1 MADATVTS
9 FAGPHTWIMKGVL
22 QSQWTSWAGV
32 TTGLP
37 VEAPHLP
44 DKTVAVH
51 GTWGSATFVIEGSS
65 DGTNYFT
72 LNDTRGEGNPISLTA
87 DNIVTILENVRYIRG
102 KTTGGTGTAL
112 TVTITSQ
119 SSQR

>member
-1 MADATVTS
+1 MADSPVTS
-9 FAGPHTWIMKGVL
+9 FAGPSVWIAKGVL
-22 QSQWTSWAGV
+22 QTQWTAWAGV

-37 VEAPHLP
+37 VTAPNLP

-72 LNDTRGEGNPISLTA
+72 LNDSRGEGNPISLTA
-87 DNIVTILENVRYIRG
+87 DNVVMIAENPKHIRG
-102 KTTGGTGTAL
+102 KTTGGTNTAL

-119 SSQR
+119 SPQR

>member
-1 MADATVTS
+1 MADSPVTS
-9 FAGPHTWIMKGVL
+9 FAAPSVWISKGVL
-22 QSQWTSWAGV
+22 ETQWTSWAGV
-32 TTGLP
+32 TTGVTLQ
-37 VEAPHLP
+37 APNLP

-51 GTWGSATFVIEGSS
+51 GTWGGATFVIEGSS

-102 KTTGGTGTAL
+102 KTTGGTGTSL
-112 TVTITSQ
+112 TVTLTSQ
-119 SSQR
+119 SGQR